1 MPPMPAGERRIGATL
16 CSAAPLALRISR
28 SNWALLRSVP
38 LFMVPATCTVL
49 GPHVVPPIGR
59 VAGPVVCPAGYA
71 RSYVRTWVSSDG
83 AGKTGD
89 HWELVCVL
97 SAVE

>member
-1 MPPMPAGERRIGATL
+1 M
-16 CSAAPLALRISR
+16 
-28 SNWALLRSVP
+28 
-38 LFMVPATCTVL
+38 
-49 GPHVVPPIGR
+49 
-59 VAGPVVCPAGYA
+59 CPAGYA

-97 SAVE
+97 SAVEARAAPETPTVATLLGFFVLVMAAPTAVAALWLRSRLR